1 MINKL
6 KKIIS
11 YAKPYKPSPIEKEF
25 TQLNKQYWEN
35 EKITVAENSY
45 CLIEGQITCPASIM
59 DKARIGKAI
68 QEVTGAKP
76 VVFLRGFYEEG
87 NDVAHIYKSF
97 NINDFYMWW
106 KGFLNPT
113 IFIPALF
120 ATLKTVILY
129 KDGSKLANLTH
140 KGVEIGELIYDTL
153 IRFKPNTY
161 TINQIKFTHYRLI
174 FRAFLTFYNNE
185 HLIRKYKPKYLVTS
199 HN

>member
-140 KGVEIGELIYDTL
+140 KG
-153 IRFKPNTY
+153 
-161 TINQIKFTHYRLI
+161 
-174 FRAFLTFYNNE
+174 
-185 HLIRKYKPKYLVTS
+185 
-199 HN
+199 

>member
-1 MINKL
+1 MLSHINQAQLRKNL
-6 KKIIS
+6 LNSIS
-11 YAKPYKPSPIEKEF
+11 NI
-25 TQLNKQYWEN
+25 EN

-113 IFIPALF
+113 IFIPC
-120 ATLKTVILY
+120 
-129 KDGSKLANLTH
+129 
-140 KGVEIGELIYDTL
+140 L
-153 IRFKPNTY
+153 IRN
-161 TINQIKFTHYRLI
+161 IKNSYFI
-174 FRAFLTFYNNE
+174 
-185 HLIRKYKPKYLVTS
+185 
-199 HN
+199 